1 MFKATAVLSVAL
13 ASGKNK
19 YTFSQDTA
27 DLSLSVLR
35 LLCWQSCWICILM
48 QFGGRRKILGCL
60 PELEELHRADFSA
73 SLGSPAKAGTDT
85 PCLWCLCW
93 EGGLWPALLV
103 GLPGRCS
110 EGEGGRPPPSPA
122 TGRGVLL
129 LECRMETYTD
139 VWCSLASRRV
149 CLGGGVYSQA
159 STFFLDHTGGT

>member
-35 LLCWQSCWICILM
+35 LLCWQSCRICILT

-85 PCLWCLCW
+85 PCLWCLHW
-93 EGGLWPALLV
+93 EGGQPFWLACLGDAQRVKVEDLPPAPLQEGEFSSWSVGWKHIQICGVVWPA
-103 GLPGRCS
+103 
-110 EGEGGRPPPSPA
+110 GESVWVVVFIVRP
-122 TGRGVLL
+122 VL
-129 LECRMETYTD
+129 
-139 VWCSLASRRV
+139 SS
-149 CLGGGVYSQA
+149 
-159 STFFLDHTGGT
+159 

>member
-35 LLCWQSCWICILM
+35 LLCWQSCRICILM

-60 PELEELHRADFSA
+60 PELEELHQADFSA

-85 PCLWCLCW
+85 PCLWCLRW
-93 EGGLWPALLV
+93 EGGLWPAVLV

-110 EGEGGRPPPSPA
+110 EGEGGRPPPTPA

-129 LECRMETYTD
+129 RSVGWKHIQMCGV
-139 VWCSLASRRV
+139 VWPAGES
-149 CLGGGVYSQA
+149 LGGGVYSQA